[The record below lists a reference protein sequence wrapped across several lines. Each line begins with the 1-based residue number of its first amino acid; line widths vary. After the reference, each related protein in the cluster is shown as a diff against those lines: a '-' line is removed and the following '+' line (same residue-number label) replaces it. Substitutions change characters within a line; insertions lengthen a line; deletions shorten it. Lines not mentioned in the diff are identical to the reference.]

1 MAWAEI
7 TFDPICA
14 DALLERVTTDRDG
27 AAILFLGQVRNHNDG
42 RAVSGMEYQGYEAM
56 AQAQLLEIAQ
66 EAEERCGGG
75 RVAAAHRLGTLTLGE
90 VSVAIAVASPH
101 RQRAYEASRYVI
113 EEIKKRLP
121 VWKREHYV
129 DGNQTWLKGQAPPS
143 VVTARRAEP
152 K

>member
-7 TFDPICA
+7 TTDEIHG
-14 DALLERVTTDRDG
+14 DALLRRVTTHEDG

-42 RAVSGMEYQGYEAM
+42 RAVSGMEYQGYEVM
-56 AQAQLLEIAQ
+56 AQSQLLEIAR

-75 RVAAAHRLGTLTLGE
+75 QVAAAHRLGTLTLGE

-101 RQRAYEASRYVI
+101 RDRAYEASRYVI

-129 DGNQTWLKGQAPPS
+129 DGNQTWLKGQTPPS
-143 VVTARRAEP
+143 EVSDNEDRAI
-152 K
+152 